1 MPNLFDLFDDPVK
14 RGPARPLEHDTWRPD
29 PPPSLDQDQVIYLNV
44 EATGLRWFAND
55 RPLSVAVYARGR
67 TYYLPWGHA
76 GAGNLD
82 EAIVKEWFRREVRGK
97 HIININTRFDIHM
110 LYTWG
115 IDLEEQGNTVS
126 DVGHY
131 AALLDDQRL
140 YMNLD
145 SLVYDYLGENPM
157 KRLDESKMAS
167 YPAGLAAPRAM
178 YNVEVVKR
186 LAEKLLP
193 KLNAENLMPV
203 KKLEDQVIYGV
214 CEMERNG
221 SPINV
226 PLLEKWLVDVKK
238 KYENSLMDIYRY
250 TGLKVNPNSAGDI
263 ARVFKKYDIP
273 ILEYTA
279 PSGKHPNGQPSFT
292 DDVLKHEK
300 HPAVKLVRQSKKYKS
315 LQSKLHKYKDSID
328 GDGILR
334 YALHQLRAATDETS
348 DANESGTITGRFTST
363 EIVKGEGINIQQV
376 LNPEKQFYS
385 FGDEFFIRELHIPG
399 PGMLYSSSD
408 AEQIQYRLAANK
420 AGNQKV
426 FEAYDKDPWLSYHE
440 MMFDHIKKRKPD
452 MTYKRT
458 KDTNFAKLFAA
469 GPSKIGLMLEFISKK
484 QFEELRR
491 LRANRHHPLLEQVK
505 VILDIYKK
513 EFPEI
518 DKMIAEASEQAK
530 TQGYVTSL
538 LGRRMRFQGERLH
551 KALNMIIQ
559 SSEADIVK
567 TKIVEVRKE
576 RKSLGL
582 VLRSQVHDELNG
594 DIPDEEM
601 NKRLATI
608 LNHQSFPMR
617 IPILWGSSTGNSW
630 GDCARDKIAK
640 LRKRRDEELAK
651 QGVA

>member
-1 MPNLFDLFDDPVK
+1 MTNLFDLFDDNSK
-14 RGPARPLEHDTWRPD
+14 RASRPISNDTWRPEA
-29 PPPSLDQDQVIYLNV
+29 PPVLDQDDTIYLNV
-44 EATGLRWFAND
+44 EATGLRWFADD
-55 RPLSVAVYARGR
+55 RPLSAAVYARGR
-67 TYYLPWGHA
+67 TWYLPWGHA
-76 GAGNLD
+76 GQGNLD
-82 EAIVKEWFRREVRGK
+82 ENIVKEWFLREVRGK

-110 LYTWG
+110 LHVWG

-145 SLVYDYLGENPM
+145 SLVHDLLGEDPM
-157 KRLDESKMAS
+157 KRLDETKMAS
-167 YPAGLAAPRAM
+167 YSAGMAAPRAM
-178 YNVEVVKR
+178 YNVDVVRR

-193 KLNAENLMPV
+193 RLNAEDLMPV
-203 KKLEDQVIYGV
+203 KELEDQVIYGV

-226 PLLEKWLVDVKK
+226 PLLEEWLVAVKK

-250 TGLKVNPNSAGDI
+250 TSLKVNPNSTADI
-263 ARVFKKYDIP
+263 AKVYRKYDIP

-279 PSGKHPNGQPSFT
+279 PTGRHPNGQPSFP

-300 HPAVKLVRQSKKYKS
+300 HPAIKLVRQSKKYKS
-315 LQSKLHKYKDSID
+315 LQSKLHKYRDSVD
-328 GDGILR
+328 EKGILR
-334 YALHQLRAATDETS
+334 YALHQLRASTS
-348 DANESGTITGRFTST
+348 EEEDSSESGTITGRFTST

-385 FGDEFFIRELHIPG
+385 FGDEFFIRELHLPG
-399 PGMLYSSSD
+399 PGMLYLSSD

-426 FEAYDKDPWLSYHE
+426 FEAYDKDPWLSYHK
-440 MMFDHIKKRKPD
+440 MMLGHIRKRKPD

-469 GPSKIGLMLEFISKK
+469 GPSKMGLMLEFITKK
-484 QFEELRR
+484 QFKELKA
-491 LRANRHHPLLEQVK
+491 LKANRYHPLLAGVRE
-505 VILDIYKK
+505 ILDIYKK

-518 DKMIAEASEQAK
+518 DQMIADASEEAK
-530 TQGYVTSL
+530 TIGFVCSL
-538 LGRRMRFQGERLH
+538 LGRRMRFPDGERLH
-551 KALNMIIQ
+551 KAFNMIIQ

-594 DIPDEEM
+594 DIPDQNGAKKVAE
-601 NKRLATI
+601 I

-617 IPILWGSSTGNSW
+617 IPILWGTKTGASW
-630 GDCARDKIAK
+630 GDCAREELAK
-640 LRKRRDEELAK
+640 LRKEAS
-651 QGVA
+651 A